1 MAWQSPT
8 LISKES
14 IPALTFPRADVLK
27 DPEAR
32 KERAEKLYKAM
43 LLGNGHKL
51 KVKIVFDDAEGTKAV
66 ETTVWETSED
76 NVLLKGGV
84 NLPVHAVRDV
94 LL

>member
-1 MAWQSPT
+1 MKGSYPP
-8 LISKES
+8 LIAKEA
-14 IPALTFPRADVLK
+14 IPLLKFPRTDVLS

-43 LLGNGHKL
+43 LLGNGHKV
-51 KVKIVFDDAEGTKAV
+51 KVKIVFDDVEGTKAV

-76 NVLLKGGV
+76 NVLLKGGA